1 MKVIKQ
7 ITKTITETINFTRKL
22 FFDLELKRSIL
33 IAVRVPESTVKS
45 DTYADKKSFEIKI
58 PSTPKWRKNIF
69 PPSVTSK
76 TIEMILRLKKY
87 LSDFAL
93 CFNP

>member
-45 DTYADKKSFEIKI
+45 DT
-58 PSTPKWRKNIF
+58 
-69 PPSVTSK
+69 
-76 TIEMILRLKKY
+76 
-87 LSDFAL
+87 
-93 CFNP
+93 